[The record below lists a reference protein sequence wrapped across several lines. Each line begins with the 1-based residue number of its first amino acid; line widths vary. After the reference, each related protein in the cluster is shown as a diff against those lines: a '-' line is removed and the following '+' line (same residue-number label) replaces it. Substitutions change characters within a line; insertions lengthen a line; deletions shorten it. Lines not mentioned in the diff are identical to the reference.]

1 MRMAICSEV
10 KYLSDK
16 GLQDNLHRLMATLL
30 EDSNDRIN
38 IWVPPLLYT
47 KSFIRNYISVH

>member
-1 MRMAICSEV
+1 MAICSEV